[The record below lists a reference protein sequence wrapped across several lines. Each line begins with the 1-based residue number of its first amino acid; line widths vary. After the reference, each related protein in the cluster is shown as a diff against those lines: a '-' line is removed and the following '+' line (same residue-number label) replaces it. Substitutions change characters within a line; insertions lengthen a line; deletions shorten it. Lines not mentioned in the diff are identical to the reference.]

1 MLFDVRYRMKKPQLL
16 LVCILP
22 VLLLGAFYVCRLGFH
37 MHDAH
42 LAGMLMILIGA
53 ALSVLTPTVFLLL
66 RIFSKDRFPLGATF
80 VFFLPGWSDLLGG
93 VLLGFRQPAPSI
105 HRGMTAL
112 NTATDGPSRQ
122 TLAEANT
129 SWVATADKLPS

>member
-1 MLFDVRYRMKKPQLL
+1 MNVRYRMKKPQLL

-66 RIFSKDRFPLGATF
+66 RIFSKDRFPLGASF
-80 VFFLPGWSDLLGG
+80 VFSCLAG
-93 VLLGFRQPAPSI
+93 VIYWAVCYLDFGSQLHQFIA
-105 HRGMTAL
+105 A
-112 NTATDGPSRQ
+112 
-122 TLAEANT
+122 
-129 SWVATADKLPS
+129 

>member
-1 MLFDVRYRMKKPQLL
+1 MKKPLLL

-42 LAGMLMILIGA
+42 IAGMLMILIGA

-66 RIFSKDRFPLGATF
+66 RLFLKPRFRLGTCF
-80 VFFLPGWSDLLGG
+80 VSSCLAG
-93 VLLGFRQPAPSI
+93 VLYWAVSYLDLGSQLHQFIA
-105 HRGMTAL
+105 A
-112 NTATDGPSRQ
+112 
-122 TLAEANT
+122 
-129 SWVATADKLPS
+129 

>member
-1 MLFDVRYRMKKPQLL
+1 MATPTSPSVFHVSSNFNLNPAINAGPRYWGCHRLNVRYRMKKPQLL

-66 RIFSKDRFPLGATF
+66 RIFSKDRFPLGASF
-80 VFFLPGWSDLLGG
+80 VFSCLAG
-93 VLLGFRQPAPSI
+93 VIYWAVCYLDFGSQLHQFIA
-105 HRGMTAL
+105 A
-112 NTATDGPSRQ
+112 
-122 TLAEANT
+122 
-129 SWVATADKLPS
+129 